1 MNSWRETINL
11 PQPLYDVRLSG
22 SPRPAPVATAD
33 PRIEQE
39 AYAHG
44 RAEGEAAARTEFERQ
59 KAEFAALQ
67 NGILSSLKNS
77 VGQVARECEG
87 TLVALALEVARKMVA
102 GLPIN
107 QSQVEAS
114 VREALEEVENKT
126 AVRVQLHAEDL
137 ALLQDADSPLLRP
150 ASGSEQV
157 TFEVSDT
164 VSRGGCMVQ
173 TSFGTIDGRRE
184 TKFEVLRDTLL
195 T

>member
-1 MNSWRETINL
+1 MNSWRETIKL
-11 PQPLYDVRLSG
+11 PQPLYDVRLTG
-22 SPRPAPVATAD
+22 SPRPAPVAVPD
-33 PRIEQE
+33 PKVEQE
-39 AYAHG
+39 AYDRGHADG
-44 RAEGEAAARTEFERQ
+44 GAAARAEFERQ
-59 KAEFAALQ
+59 RAEFAALQ
-67 NGILSSLKNS
+67 NGILSSLRNS

-87 TLVALALEVARKMVA
+87 TLVALALEVARKLVA

-107 QSQVEAS
+107 QPEVEAS
-114 VREALEEVENKT
+114 VREALEGVENKT

-137 ALLQDADSPLLRP
+137 ALLQDADSPLLR
-150 ASGSEQV
+150 AANGSEQV
-157 TFEVSDT
+157 SFEVSDT

>member
-22 SPRPAPVATAD
+22 SSRPAPVTAAD

-39 AYAHG
+39 VYARG
-44 RAEGEAAARTEFERQ
+44 RAEGEAAARAEFERQ

-67 NGILSSLKNS
+67 NGILSSLRNS

-114 VREALEEVENKT
+114 VREALEEVDKT
-126 AVRVQLHAEDL
+126 AVRVQLHSEDL

-164 VSRGGCMVQ
+164 VSRGGCLVQ